1 MLVDERF
8 KGWKSKNNPTLST
21 CAQDVFAEFPMHNA
35 DHGQPSCQT
44 SSRHCP
50 NLDRAATRALTAR
63 PLCVKKRKPLLESK
77 FMRPMIFFFQIF
89 HLGQQKNSEDSVILG
104 KNQPRKPIEWDFF
117 DLPISHASPKSG
129 IFFGLPGWET
139 FVQQHATVYMDHNF
153 ILIHFALWATAS
165 KKGCGS
171 LKLEYSVN
179 LRKNQ
184 PCKPKKWDVCW
195 SSWTGNVRPPTCNCL
210 YGSLLR
216 TDTCQNLPHGFK
228 KMLRLF

>member
-1 MLVDERF
+1 MRV
-8 KGWKSKNNPTLST
+8 T
-21 CAQDVFAEFPMHNA
+21 
-35 DHGQPSCQT
+35 
-44 SSRHCP
+44 
-50 NLDRAATRALTAR
+50 R
-63 PLCVKKRKPLLESK
+63 PLCKSWRNNISILFPYRNLNWIWERKNQRAPLLSLNRFSRK
-77 FMRPMIFFFQIF
+77 YFRSIFFSFSFFFSAVVNEIF
-89 HLGQQKNSEDSVILG
+89 RNTVHANPKSG
-104 KNQPRKPIEWDFF
+104 DFF

-184 PCKPKKWDVCW
+184 PYSSKEWDVWW
-195 SSWTGNVRPPTCNCL
+195 SSTP
-210 YGSLLR
+210 
-216 TDTCQNLPHGFK
+216 
-228 KMLRLF
+228 